1 MRMAQSTKT
10 YYDISVGTLQHALWN
25 VANNVEVCAIIVLK
39 KSAHIMAKL
48 FAYIPGIYHVPNHSL
63 PATSNHK
70 IIPQKSF
77 SSWIWSNLNQFYCA
91 WKLWLF
97 CFIHS
102 IIVLHEA
109 NVLIHVGIIMSTD
122 GLIIHR
128 WPPMFLWPKGW
139 HIWRHQSLQPAWYLC
154 QHGRQGYPNKRHW
167 HMEKKCSEWKCRPIH

>member
-10 YYDISVGTLQHALWN
+10 YYNISVGTLQHALWN

-48 FAYIPGIYHVPNHSL
+48 FAYIPSIYHVPNHSL

-77 SSWIWSNLNQFYCA
+77 LTWIWSNLNQFYCA

-102 IIVLHEA
+102 ICSTQSQCTHTCRY
-109 NVLIHVGIIMSTD
+109 NHVNWWFNYPQVASHVFVAEGMTHLETPVASTSLVSLSAWTT
-122 GLIIHR
+122 GL
-128 WPPMFLWPKGW
+128 
-139 HIWRHQSLQPAWYLC
+139 S
-154 QHGRQGYPNKRHW
+154 
-167 HMEKKCSEWKCRPIH
+167 